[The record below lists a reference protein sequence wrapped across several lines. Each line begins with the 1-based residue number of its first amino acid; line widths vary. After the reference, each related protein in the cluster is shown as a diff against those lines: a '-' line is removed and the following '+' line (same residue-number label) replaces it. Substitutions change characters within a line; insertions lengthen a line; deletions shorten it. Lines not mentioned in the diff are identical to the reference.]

1 MKKLLSLTIA
11 CLFLIGITNNINA
24 QSNTADDSFFNWL
37 KQNKKE
43 RAATKKKEK
52 GLEQTEKGSELKV
65 NDRLSN
71 MAKGND
77 KAATKKGQ
85 TGKLRP
91 APATKRT
98 NTVPA
103 RNNPNSTNPRVLNR
117 GGNSATKATKTTKA
131 GNIRTTDTPA
141 KRTCGTTAKG
151 TKAKTCGT
159 TNSSCS
165 KSKKVVKNPNFKT
178 TGKTSKACTPS
189 SNEKKSDCCAGK
201 TKTQTATKTKTAVK
215 KAKYIKQ

>member
-24 QSNTADDSFFNWL
+24 QSNTADDNFFNWL
-37 KQNKKE
+37 KNSKKE
-43 RAATKKKEK
+43 RAATKKDK
-52 GLEQTEKGSELKV
+52 GLEQTKKGSDLKV
-65 NDRLSN
+65 SDKLAN
-71 MAKGND
+71 MTKGNQD

-85 TGKLRP
+85 TGKLKP

-98 NTVPA
+98 NTVPT

-131 GNIRTTDTPA
+131 GNIRTTDTPTR
-141 KRTCGTTAKG
+141 KTRTCGTTVNG

-159 TNSSCS
+159 TSGSCS
-165 KSKKVVKNPNFKT
+165 KSQKVVKNPNVK
-178 TGKTSKACTPS
+178 
-189 SNEKKSDCCAGK
+189 
-201 TKTQTATKTKTAVK
+201 TATKTKTAVK
-215 KAKYIKQ
+215 RAKYIKQ